1 MEKNQEIFTYML
13 PQGLRIICAPG
24 QTESGMAHFTEHMS
38 FKGTRRRSA
47 RQVISCMESVGGD
60 LNAFTGKEETVYYC
74 TCLQQHVSR
83 AIDLLLDIALQ
94 STYPQEEMQREVEVV
109 IDEIESYQDQP
120 SELIYDEF
128 ESLLFP
134 GHPLGRNILGDAD
147 TLRTFRSDDMQRYA
161 QRLYHPERMVLY
173 VLGNVKPEKVLREV
187 EKKLRVLM
195 AVSTRTYEDKST
207 YLSPEV
213 HVLVPDTPHPD
224 SCITRKMDTHQAH
237 VVIGA
242 QAFGAADPRHLH
254 MFFLSNMLG
263 GPAMSSRLNLALR
276 ERNGLVY
283 TVESNHTT
291 YTDTGVWSVYYG
303 CDAKDRARCR
313 RLVLRELDKL
323 VQSPMSQRTLDAAR
337 RQLKGQI
344 GISYDNFEN
353 VAIGMAK
360 RFLHYGQ
367 TLSRQQFFAC
377 EMRRI
382 SSVRSCSM
390 GIIRRC
396 HRNTTRFIYLPVYS
410 FIYRCCSHFAH
421 IALNIRICILICDG
435 KRYQISK
442 RQKIKPCD
450 LTGRK
455 SIDHRIQ

>member
-1 MEKNQEIFTYML
+1 MEKNQNFFTYTL
-13 PQGLRIICAPG
+13 PQGLRIVCAPG
-24 QTESGMAHFTEHMS
+24 QTDTVYLGIAIDAGTRHELPSESGMAHFTEHMS

-213 HVLVPDTPHPD
+213 HVLVPDTPHPE

-237 VVIGA
+237 VIIGA

-254 MFFLSNMLG
+254 IFFLSNMLG

-323 VQSPMSQRTLDAAR
+323 MQSPMSQRTLDAAR

-360 RFLHYGQ
+360 RYLHYGE
-367 TLSRQQFFAC
+367 TLTKEQLFDRLDA
-377 EMRRI
+377 I
-382 SSVRSCSM
+382 
-390 GIIRRC
+390 
-396 HRNTTRFIYLPVYS
+396 TP
-410 FIYRCCSHFAH
+410 
-421 IALNIRICILICDG
+421 D
-435 KRYQISK
+435 
-442 RQKIKPCD
+442 D
-450 LTGRK
+450 LLATAQAVFSPDRLLTLEYV
-455 SIDHRIQ
+455 

>member
-1 MEKNQEIFTYML
+1 M
-13 PQGLRIICAPG
+13 RIICAPG
-24 QTESGMAHFTEHMS
+24 QTDVVYLGIAVDAGTRHELPSESGMAHFTEHMS

-173 VLGNVKPEKVLREV
+173 VLGNVEPEKVLRIV
-187 EKKLRVLM
+187 EKIDPPQPSLKGRENVSFQPFEGKESSPFKGEIERV
-195 AVSTRTYEDKST
+195 RG
-207 YLSPEV
+207 
-213 HVLVPDTPHPD
+213 
-224 SCITRKMDTHQAH
+224 THQAH
-237 VVIGA
+237 VVVGA
-242 QAFGAADPRHLH
+242 QTFGGDDPRHLH
-254 MFFLSNMLG
+254 MYFLSNMLG

-323 VQSPMSQRTLDAAR
+323 MQSPMSQRTLDAAR

-360 RFLHYGQ
+360 RYLHYGE
-367 TLSRQQFFAC
+367 TLSKEELFDRLDAITP
-377 EMRRI
+377 EDLL
-382 SSVRSCSM
+382 
-390 GIIRRC
+390 
-396 HRNTTRFIYLPVYS
+396 TTAQTVFSPERL
-410 FIYRCCSHFAH
+410 
-421 IALNIRICILICDG
+421 
-435 KRYQISK
+435 
-442 RQKIKPCD
+442 
-450 LTGRK
+450 LTLEYV
-455 SIDHRIQ
+455 

>member
-1 MEKNQEIFTYML
+1 M
-13 PQGLRIICAPG
+13 RIICAPG
-24 QTESGMAHFTEHMS
+24 QTDVVYLGIAVDAGTRHELPSESGMAHFTEHMS

-74 TCLQQHVSR
+74 TCLGQHVSR
-83 AIDLLLDIALQ
+83 AIDLLLDIALR
-94 STYPQEEMQREVEVV
+94 STYPQEEMNREVEVV

-173 VLGNVKPEKVLREV
+173 VLGNVEPEKVLRIV
-187 EKKLRVLM
+187 EKIDPPQPSLKGRENVSFQPFEGKESSPFKGEIERV
-195 AVSTRTYEDKST
+195 RG
-207 YLSPEV
+207 
-213 HVLVPDTPHPD
+213 
-224 SCITRKMDTHQAH
+224 THQAH
-237 VVIGA
+237 VVVGA
-242 QAFGAADPRHLH
+242 QTFGGDDPRHLH
-254 MFFLSNMLG
+254 MYFLSNMLG

-313 RLVLRELDKL
+313 RLVAHELDKL
-323 VQSPMSQRTLDAAR
+323 TQHPLSQHTLDAAR
-337 RQLKGQI
+337 RQLKGQT

-360 RFLHYGQ
+360 RYLHYGDTFSMQQLFERFDAITPEDLLTTAQ
-367 TLSRQQFFAC
+367 TVFSPDRL
-377 EMRRI
+377 
-382 SSVRSCSM
+382 
-390 GIIRRC
+390 
-396 HRNTTRFIYLPVYS
+396 
-410 FIYRCCSHFAH
+410 
-421 IALNIRICILICDG
+421 
-435 KRYQISK
+435 
-442 RQKIKPCD
+442 
-450 LTGRK
+450 LTLEYV
-455 SIDHRIQ
+455 